1 MLHPRLQAILLFGLL
16 ALRAGAT
23 WGAAVSVHP
32 VRVQLSATQRSE
44 LIELRNAGQA
54 PARFQAEAHA
64 WHESADGQMTLSPT
78 KDLLFFPSLFEIP
91 PGETRRI
98 RIASTVRPG
107 AVERS
112 YRLILTESPGGATS
126 GTVQVL
132 SRLSIP
138 VFVQPKDPKSAP
150 SVQAEVQR
158 GQLVIRIANAGNAFL
173 RAQLVRVVARSKAG
187 SVVFE
192 HSFPGWYVLAKGER
206 RYSVDV
212 PAQACAEIVTLH
224 ATLRSEQGE
233 TSATSATPPGA
244 GCGS

>member
-1 MLHPRLQAILLFGLL
+1 MLHPRLLPILLFALLGLRVS
-16 ALRAGAT
+16 AA
-23 WGAAVSVHP
+23 WGAAVSVNP

-44 LIELRNAGQA
+44 LIELRNAGQV

-64 WHESADGQMTLSPT
+64 WHESATGQMTLSPT

-107 AVERS
+107 PVERS
-112 YRLILTESPGGATS
+112 YRLILTEFPGGATP

-132 SRLSIP
+132 TRLSIP
-138 VFVQPKDPKSAP
+138 VFVQPKDPKPAP
-150 SVQAEVQR
+150 SVQTDVQ
-158 GQLVIRIANAGNAFL
+158 GSQLVIRIANAGNAYL
-173 RAQLVRVVARSKAG
+173 RAQSVRVVARSKGG

-192 HSFPGWYVLAKGER
+192 HSFPGWYVLAKGQR
-206 RYSVDV
+206 RYSVDL
-212 PAQACAEIVTLH
+212 PAQICAEIVTLNT
-224 ATLRSEQGE
+224 TLRSEQGDTST
-233 TSATSATPPGA
+233 TSATSPGA